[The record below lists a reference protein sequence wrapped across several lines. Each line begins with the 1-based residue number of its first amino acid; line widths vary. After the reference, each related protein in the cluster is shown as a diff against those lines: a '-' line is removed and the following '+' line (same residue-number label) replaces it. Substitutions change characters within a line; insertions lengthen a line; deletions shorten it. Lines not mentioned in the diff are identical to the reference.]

1 MAAFV
6 DTRMPGVYTVE
17 VPTLPPS
24 IALVPSAV
32 PCFIGYTQEHT
43 KNGEDVKNKAV
54 RVKNMRE
61 YQDWFEG
68 AHKPDIKV
76 DVAIKTDNSGNTTSV
91 VVNANQ
97 PTSFYRMY
105 YAMQLYYANGGGA
118 CFIVS
123 VGKYKDDGTIDVN
136 ELNAD
141 EVYNA
146 LKKAKDIT
154 ILSFPDAAKT
164 IDEDKYNTLTTSAL
178 KHCLKLKNRV
188 LLLDVND
195 TLADI
200 DAGFRQK
207 TSSII
212 DEKKYGAAYYPFL
225 KTTLQFQYEMGGVT
239 VKSSTRN
246 NQAMSAADIAATA
259 AAVAD
264 YKSKKEALAN
274 AESSNALYG
283 SIKNAIEKAHAANN
297 AIVIADLLEIA
308 KKEAKRITG
317 SDSLDATLAAPPLTD
332 FATLKTAIDALIT
345 GLDVAGKTTVKNVAL
360 STAAEI
366 AKKGDLQGMTLGIL
380 EDVNNE
386 LASKIKQAI
395 RDLPVIMPPS
405 PAIAGI
411 MVQTDATQGV
421 WKAPANVSVA
431 AVIAPTVEIDDDL
444 HASLNSDATSGKSI
458 NAIRVF
464 EGRGVL
470 VFGARTLAGN
480 DLEWRYVS
488 VRRTFCFIEDAI
500 GRAMQSFVFEPNTRD
515 TWIKVKAMISNFL
528 VEIWKA
534 GGLFGNTTNE
544 AFQVNVGLPETMS
557 DVDILEGKMIVEI
570 KLRVSRPAEFIIL
583 KYEHKFQA
591 NAN

>member
-1 MAAFV
+1 MAALV

-32 PCFIGYTQEHT
+32 PCFIGYTQKHE
-43 KNGEDVKNKAV
+43 KSNGENLKLKAIRV
-54 RVKNMRE
+54 RNMRE
-61 YQDWFEG
+61 YEDWFGVAYEV
-68 AHKPDIKV
+68 KIKV
-76 DVAIKTDNSGNTTSV
+76 VINDNVAIGGNLTIKAKCDDFK
-91 VVNANQ
+91 N
-97 PTSFYRMY
+97 RMH
-105 YAMQLYYANGGGA
+105 YAIQLYYANGGGP
-118 CFIVS
+118 CFVYSI
-123 VGKYKDDGTIDVN
+123 GKYDNDRSQEKYDPALFNG
-136 ELNAD
+136 
-141 EVYNA
+141 

-154 ILSFPDAAKT
+154 ILVMPDAADSHANNYRDAVQQSLLYCST
-164 IDEDKYNTLTTSAL
+164 AV
-178 KHCLKLKNRV
+178 NRV
-188 LLLDVND
+188 TLLDIKD
-195 TLADI
+195 EEAGIDI
-200 DAGFRQK
+200 FRNIVPMQ
-207 TSSII
+207 I
-212 DEKKYGAAYYPFL
+212 EQKKYGAAYFPFL
-225 KTTLQFQYEMGGVT
+225 KTTLQFRYKIEDVT
-239 VKSSTRN
+239 IESFIRN
-246 NQAMSAADIAATA
+246 NQAMSAADAAAAT

-264 YKSKKEALAN
+264 YKTKKEALAKVKSDS
-274 AESSNALYG
+274 AFYG
-283 SIKNAIEKAHAANN
+283 SIKNAVGKAHAANN
-297 AIVIADLLEIA
+297 AIVIADLLEVA

-317 SDSLDATLAAPPLTD
+317 SESLDATLAAPPLID
-332 FATLKTAIDALIT
+332 FATFDTAVDTLIN
-345 GLDVAGKTTVKNVAL
+345 GLDIPGKTTAAETAL
-360 STAAEI
+360 SVAADI
-366 AKKGDLQGMTLGIL
+366 AKSGDLQGMTLDIL

-386 LASKIKQAI
+386 LASNIKQAI

-421 WKAPANVSVA
+421 WKAPANVGVA
-431 AVIAPTVEIDDDL
+431 AVIAPTVDIDDDL
-444 HASLNSDATSGKSI
+444 HASLNVDATSGKSI
-458 NAIRVF
+458 NAIRAY

-488 VRRTFCFIEDAI
+488 VRRTFCFVEDAI

-544 AFQVNVGLPETMS
+544 AFQVNVGQPETMS